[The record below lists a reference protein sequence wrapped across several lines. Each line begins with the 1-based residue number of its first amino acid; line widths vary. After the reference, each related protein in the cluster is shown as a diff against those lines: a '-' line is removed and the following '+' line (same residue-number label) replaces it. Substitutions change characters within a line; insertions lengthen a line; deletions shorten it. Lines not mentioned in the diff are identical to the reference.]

1 MLQTV
6 FHPVTSFRKNLRC
19 RYYTPICP
27 RTATPETRKKQRRP
41 KTALLKTVGKPKRFS
56 DKGLAVCCAQNLCAC
71 GAPAHKFHTCSL
83 RSIFS
88 AAHIAGKDDGISF
101 RRSGGETLRGFSLSG
116 A

>member
-41 KTALLKTVGKPKRFS
+41 KTALLKTVGNPSGFPT
-56 DKGLAVCCAQNLCAC
+56 KGLQSAARRICVP
-71 GAPAHKFHTCSL
+71 PAHKFHTCSL

-88 AAHIAGKDDGISF
+88 AAHIAGKNDWIFF